1 VEAAR
6 QKNPM
11 GFAWVT
17 HCIAQAAGEEAIYV
31 NEYDLVLP
39 ALRARRPGSFFGSSP
54 VGGLGWGVPAALGAK
69 LEAPGRLVVAAVGDG
84 SYTFAN
90 PLACHHAAAEHG
102 IATLTVVFNNGG
114 YGAVERAAR
123 SMYPK
128 GDASR
133 QGWPLAWFRQMPAFE
148 RVIESCGGYGER
160 VDEAEALPAA
170 LERAL
175 NAVREGR
182 QALLNVICA

>member
-1 VEAAR
+1 
-6 QKNPM
+6 M
-11 GFAWVT
+11 
-17 HCIAQAAGEEAIYV
+17 
-31 NEYDLVLP
+31 LP

-69 LEAPGRLVVAAVGDG
+69 LAAPERLVIAAVGDG

-102 IATLTVVFNNGG
+102 IATLTVIFNNGG

-123 SMYPK
+123 SMYPQ

-133 QGWPLAWFRQMPAFE
+133 HGWPLAWFRQMPAFQTTGNGANGPKAD
-148 RVIESCGGYGER
+148 RKGNGALAKIFNLAFAIRNRIGIRDQKNIGKPAGCCSGGAR
-160 VDEAEALPAA
+160 FKCFFKFIP
-170 LERAL
+170 RFSK
-175 NAVREGR
+175 
-182 QALLNVICA
+182 I